1 MNDQAIQLHQPYAEP
16 LHPDIVS
23 SLVLDGDIKR
33 LTPPQRVAYYVHS
46 CRRIGIDPGA
56 QPFQLINLSGKLVL
70 YPRKEC
76 AQELTRIHRLTVE
89 VISRQIDEEGIMT
102 VCARAKRP
110 DGSFVDD
117 DGVVDLVA
125 EGAKIGKTNARMKCV
140 TKAKRRAV
148 LGACGLGG
156 IDAEDVPGA
165 RVYSMNVDTGELSE
179 DESHSP
185 AAIDVGM
192 TPVERI
198 TMLVSE
204 IANTSGTERRKV
216 YETAVK
222 ASIPFTE
229 YDAWPTPTDLTEED
243 AAAVASWLE
252 LNRKAKRASTDAKPR
267 PRPAPSMQDEPDDAD
282 ISF

>member
-1 MNDQAIQLHQPYAEP
+1 MNDQAIQLHQEP

-33 LTPPQRVAYYVHS
+33 LSAPQRVAFYVHS
-46 CRRIGIDPGA
+46 CRRLGIDPGA

-76 AQELTRIHRLTVE
+76 AQELTRIHRLSVAVLSRE
-89 VISRQIDEEGIMT
+89 VDDEGIMT
-102 VCARAKRP
+102 VCARATRP

-165 RVYSMNVDTGELSE
+165 RVYNMNVETGEIE
-179 DESHSP
+179 DAGHEG

-192 TPVERI
+192 SPADRI
-198 TMLVSE
+198 VVLVSQ
-204 IANTSGTERRKV
+204 IADATKQQKRAV
-216 YETAVK
+216 YEHAVLNSGIPHNEYESFPWR
-222 ASIPFTE
+222 AS
-229 YDAWPTPTDLTEED
+229 DLEAED
-243 AAAVASWLE
+243 AAKVAAFLE
-252 LNRKAKRASTDAKPR
+252 VHKKSKRSSASEAKPR
-267 PRPAPSMQDEPDDAD
+267 PRPQTPEPEHVDMEEPP
-282 ISF
+282 F